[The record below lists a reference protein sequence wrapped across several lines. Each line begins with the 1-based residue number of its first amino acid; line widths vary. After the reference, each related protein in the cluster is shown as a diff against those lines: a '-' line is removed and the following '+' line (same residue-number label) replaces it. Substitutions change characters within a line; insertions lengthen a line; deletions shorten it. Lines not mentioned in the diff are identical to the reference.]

1 MGGRRGDAVVAI
13 VGAGSMQFTQQVV
26 SDLMRDPVTRDV
38 HFRLMDRDPERL
50 ELARRLVGRIQEE
63 AGAGGGVEAHQKLS
77 TALRGVDFALNEIQ
91 VGGLAATTTDFDIPN
106 RYGIRQTIGDTLGIG
121 GISRSLRTIPAVLD
135 IVAVLRE
142 EAPAAWFLNYTN
154 PMATVMRAV
163 TWVHPDLV
171 TVGLCHS
178 AEYTARALAGYLDVP
193 FAELDWLSAGIN
205 HQAWLLRLEH
215 QGRDLYPRLHEK
227 ARDPAVFARDP
238 VRFELLR
245 RFGRFVTESSEH
257 NAEYVPY
264 FLPWDDEIERLQI
277 PVGEYL
283 RRSHAALA
291 KFEALSRRV
300 EEPGSLMVEP
310 SPEYAPR
317 IIRAALS
324 GEPLVFY
331 ANVPNA
337 GVISNLPGEALVEVP
352 AVVDRHAIR
361 PTLVG
366 ALPEGPR
373 ALNQQ
378 SIGVQ
383 LLVTRAVLEHDRDLL
398 HQAAYLDPMLQTRLR
413 LAEIDALVEDLLL
426 AQTAWIPAPRAIR

>member
-1 MGGRRGDAVVAI
+1 MAERCDAVIVAI

-26 SDLMRDPVTRDV
+26 SDLVRDPVTRDV
-38 HFRLMDRDPERL
+38 HFRLMDRDPARL
-50 ELARRLVGRIQEE
+50 ELARRLVGRLQDE
-63 AGAGGGVEAHQKLS
+63 AGATGGVEAYAELAA
-77 TALRGVDFALNEIQ
+77 ALRGVDFALNEIQ
-91 VGGLAATTTDFDIPN
+91 MGGLSATTTDFEIPA

-142 EAPAAWFLNYTN
+142 QAPAAWFLNYTN

-163 TWVHPDLV
+163 TWMHPDLV
-171 TVGLCHS
+171 TAGLCHS
-178 AEYTARALAGYLDVP
+178 AEYTARTLASYLDVP
-193 FAELDWLSAGIN
+193 FTELDWLSAGIN

-215 QGRDLYPRLHEK
+215 EGRDLYPRLHEK
-227 ARDPAVFARDP
+227 ARDPAIAARDP
-238 VRFELLR
+238 VRFELLS

-283 RRSHAALA
+283 RRSHAAAA

-300 EEPGSLMVEP
+300 EEPGSLMVDP

-317 IIRAALS
+317 IIRAVLS
-324 GEPLVFY
+324 REPLVFY

-337 GVISNLPGEALVEVP
+337 GSISNLPPEALVEVP
-352 AVVDRHAIR
+352 AVVDQHAIR

-378 SIGVQ
+378 SISVE
-383 LLVTRAVLEHDRDLL
+383 LLVTKAILERDRDLL
-398 HQAAYLDPMLQTRLR
+398 HQAAYLDPLMQTRLR
-413 LAEIDALVEDLLL
+413 LSEIDALVEELLQ
-426 AQTAWIPAPRAIR
+426 AQQEWIPAHRALR